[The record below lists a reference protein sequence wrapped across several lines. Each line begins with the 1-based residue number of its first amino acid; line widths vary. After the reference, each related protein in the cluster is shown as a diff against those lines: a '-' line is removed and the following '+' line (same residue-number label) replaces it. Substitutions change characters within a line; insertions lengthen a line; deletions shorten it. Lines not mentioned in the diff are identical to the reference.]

1 MEAFKNMKRSS
12 RKRIT
17 IINTYDLPKPCSR
30 VQMIART
37 PTKTKTKLRLILLLI
52 IGNWNPKIIKIK
64 KMRPTKFQIKILVL
78 VKTSSSNKRHGSC
91 TMLLIILQ
99 KQHRFNLNQGGFNK
113 WFQGSGLIELL
124 VAFLWICVEETM
136 LLGSREL
143 IWLHHLIMG
152 LLMMSTSSCIM
163 LFQTREEVQMEYS
176 KAGPTFLH
184 CFCLFLTIEED
195 Y

>member
-1 MEAFKNMKRSS
+1 MSFVQKMVFCHNIWKMRGNPDSQIKKDKGALTQTVIFRSFVKIFFMEAFKNMKRSS

-37 PTKTKTKLRLILLLI
+37 PTKTKTKLRLRLLLI

-99 KQHRFNLNQGGFNK
+99 KQHRFNLNQGDFNK
-113 WFQGSGLIELL
+113 
-124 VAFLWICVEETM
+124 
-136 LLGSREL
+136 
-143 IWLHHLIMG
+143 
-152 LLMMSTSSCIM
+152 
-163 LFQTREEVQMEYS
+163 
-176 KAGPTFLH
+176 
-184 CFCLFLTIEED
+184 
-195 Y
+195 